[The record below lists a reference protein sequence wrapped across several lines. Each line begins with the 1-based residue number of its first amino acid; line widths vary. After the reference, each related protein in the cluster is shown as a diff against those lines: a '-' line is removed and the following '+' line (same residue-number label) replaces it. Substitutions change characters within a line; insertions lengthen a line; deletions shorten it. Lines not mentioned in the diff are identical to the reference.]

1 MNKLKD
7 AASQGYFDVQSQ
19 KWVAAPKEL
28 VDEINKN
35 AVQIRPL
42 TTYVVRIVYK
52 MTSDFEKPRIQFN
65 QDIFKN
71 VMSIEE
77 TDHYLVISFRDNT
90 RRMIKHDDIINIEI
104 SEAANESENCH
115 N

>member
-7 AASQGYFDVQSQ
+7 AAATSQGYFDAQSQ
-19 KWVAAPKEL
+19 KWMPAPKEL
-28 VDEINKN
+28 IDEINKD
-35 AVQIRPL
+35 AF
-42 TTYVVRIVYK
+42 TTYVVRIIYR
-52 MTSDFEKPRIQFN
+52 TTIDFEKPRVQFN

-77 TDHYLVISFRDNT
+77 TDHYLVISFRDKT
-90 RRMIKHDDIINIEI
+90 RRMIKHDDIISIEI
-104 SEAANESENCH
+104 SEATDESENYH